1 MDYQTL
7 STIKNKNV
15 QQQNQL
21 TFLEIR
27 RTAKAIKQNPILY
40 PWLIEVLSTKQLD
53 INDGILIEYHEIP
66 EQNGL
71 QCMVTWL
78 TNDKRFH
85 YIDVVADYKNHEL
98 IDIEEFKEFYP
109 EITAHNKGTG
119 KSFGY
124 LALNVLR
131 SFMRSNL

>member
-7 STIKNKNV
+7 NKIKNKNV

-27 RTAKAIKQNPILY
+27 RTAKAFKQNPLLY

-71 QCMVTWL
+71 NCMVTWL
-78 TNDKRFH
+78 NKDQCF
-85 YIDVVADYKNHEL
+85 YSIDVVADYKSHEL

-109 EITAHNKGTG
+109 EIAAHNKGTG

-124 LALNVLR
+124 LALQVLR

>member
-7 STIKNKNV
+7 SKIKNKNV

-27 RTAKAIKQNPILY
+27 RTAKAFKQNSLSY
-40 PWLIEVLSTKQLD
+40 PWLIEVLSTKHLD
-53 INDGILIEYHEIP
+53 INDGILIEYYEIP
-66 EQNGL
+66 EQNDL
-71 QCMVTWL
+71 NCMVTWL
-78 TNDKRFH
+78 TKDQRF
-85 YIDVVADYKNHEL
+85 YSIKVIANYKSHEL
-98 IDIEEFKEFYP
+98 IDIEEFKEFHP

-131 SFMRSNL
+131 SFMLSNL